1 MSPTPSVLRRLC
13 YEGVRMRN
21 RIARRLQGFLDLVT
35 LASAY
40 NLATGANYENLG
52 NDKRLAVELPFMQM
66 PCLHVVSGMS
76 ISRGLANVRCS
87 PWSGILLPTAVG

>member
-1 MSPTPSVLRRLC
+1 
-13 YEGVRMRN
+13 MRN

-52 NDKRLAVELPFMQM
+52 NDKRLSGELPRCVDLMTYSSTIRYSFLGVITATVLWVLMQRF
-66 PCLHVVSGMS
+66 PT
-76 ISRGLANVRCS
+76 ISLNWR
-87 PWSGILLPTAVG
+87 

>member
-1 MSPTPSVLRRLC
+1 
-13 YEGVRMRN
+13 MRN

-52 NDKRLAVELPFMQM
+52 NDKHLTVVKLTCNENGGPTYSSWYASTQSQEDYHGPHNHMLPQ
-66 PCLHVVSGMS
+66 
-76 ISRGLANVRCS
+76 
-87 PWSGILLPTAVG
+87 